1 MDVPCRDLEPIKK
14 DHLSFIEDYQTGLAP
29 PDKSARYANKRQA
42 FAGNIQRKFF
52 NKVRKGEKEEAPK
65 KGFIPEFSWLTD
77 AAYSGCIVASFP
89 SCTLQ
94 TAPCLVLAIAPMSV
108 QLLPF
113 PQGTGLDPLN
123 S

>member
-52 NKVRKGEKEEAPK
+52 NKVRKGEKENLEGREKRKLQK
-65 KGFIPEFSWLTD
+65 KALFQNFLG
-77 AAYSGCIVASFP
+77 
-89 SCTLQ
+89 
-94 TAPCLVLAIAPMSV
+94 
-108 QLLPF
+108 
-113 PQGTGLDPLN
+113 
-123 S
+123 